1 MSMEGKSPKESV
13 EAKQSFLP
21 DGMSKSKAVLLVGSL
36 VIAYICWGCAM
47 SLQAPLFPT
56 EAEKKGATASEVTVK
71 GLQYRADRK
80 FVHEI

>member
-1 MSMEGKSPKESV
+1 MSMEGESPAENV
-13 EAKQSFLP
+13 EVKPSFLP

-56 EAEKKGATASEVTVK
+56 EAEKKGATASEVTVN
-71 GLQYRADRK
+71 GLK
-80 FVHEI
+80 K